1 VQSDAGSCSESSGM
15 TSGISG
21 VGACV
26 LLSLESTVRAALV
39 GAAARPAMSGS
50 LHDTWSKLK
59 KKKKKKKTGGR
70 KIFTPPPPPSQTQG
84 AK

>member
-1 VQSDAGSCSESSGM
+1 MQSDAGSCSESSGM

-50 LHDTWSKLK
+50 LQRHLAVRNEFKS
-59 KKKKKKKTGGR
+59 
-70 KIFTPPPPPSQTQG
+70 FSPS
-84 AK
+84 

>member
-59 KKKKKKKTGGR
+59 KKKKKKKKKR
-70 KIFTPPPPPSQTQG
+70 AVRNEFKSFSPS
-84 AK
+84 